1 MSANLNAHILGL
13 ISNELFLYHEGQIN
27 VKYLPNVN
35 LGVNVVADPN
45 LENTGNSS
53 ILLIIQRI
61 SKSFSLLFGYIHVH
75 ISLFLI
81 SFILRL
87 SCDRC

>member
-61 SKSFSLLFGYIHVH
+61 SKSFSLLCGYIHVH